1 MTPNRFARLKQ
12 VLSARQPDLTVLMD
26 AVHKSHNIAAILRT
40 CDATGV
46 FRAHAVDPDGDVSR
60 NHMAAGG
67 TGRYVGLDIHDT
79 VHQACTALKA
89 DGFRILA
96 AHFSAQ
102 AVDYREYDYTR
113 PTAFLLGAELD
124 GVSSTAA
131 ELSDGHVVIPMEGL
145 VASLNVSVAAALLL
159 YEARRQREAAGLY
172 NECRLEPAVFDKVL
186 FEWAHPDIAQR
197 CRDQGRPY
205 PALSED
211 GDLAENPFT
220 G

>member
-1 MTPNRFARLKQ
+1 MTPSRFARLKR

-67 TGRYVGLDIHDT
+67 TGRYVGLRIHDT
-79 VHQACTALKA
+79 VHEACDALKTR
-89 DGFRILA
+89 GFSILA
-96 AHFSAQ
+96 AHFSES
-102 AVDYREYDYTR
+102 AVDYREFDYTR

-124 GVSSTAA
+124 GVSPQAA

-172 NECRLEPAVFDKVL
+172 RQSRLEPELFSRTL

-197 CRDQGRPY
+197 CRDQGLPY
-205 PALSED
+205 PALTDD
-211 GDLAENPFT
+211 GDLAGNPFAS
-220 G
+220 